1 MAVAKSYENMEVMS
15 EPYAYDNDPKKLY
28 VRVKGPCHRCG
39 GSGHYSYNQIDGTR
53 CLACRGSGVE
63 VKKVRWY
70 TDKQREALDRAADK
84 CAAVKAAKV
93 EERRVKFAARNAF
106 GFGEAGFIN
115 LLKGDQNVINEWA
128 HETDPCRARYNTM
141 FGWFCPSTLAVEN
154 LPENVELV
162 RLDWEK
168 VADENDPEH
177 LSIKDEVDVKTV
189 IRELVGKPESQSEYQ
204 GEINDWLEEK
214 VTIKRNI
221 AVDNRYGNSHMHIM
235 EDERGNIYL
244 WSTASKDLP
253 EGSEYNMRMKVKDH
267 KEYNGEKQT
276 IVYYCKI
283 K

>member
-1 MAVAKSYENMEVMS
+1 MAVAKSYENMEIHG
-15 EPYAYDNDPKKLY
+15 EPFVEENKMY
-28 VRVKGPCHRCG
+28 VYVVGPCKRCG
-39 GSGHYSYNQIDGTR
+39 GSGHYSYNEVYGTICFR
-53 CLACRGSGVE
+53 CNGSGRE
-63 VKKVRWY
+63 KMKVRWY
-70 TDKQREALDRAADK
+70 TDKQREALDRAAEK
-84 CAAVKAAKV
+84 RNAAKAVKV

-106 GFGEAGFIN
+106 GFGEAGFIT

-141 FGWFCPSTLAVEN
+141 FGWFCPSTLAIEN
-154 LPENVELV
+154 LPDGVELV
-162 RLDWEK
+162 RLDWDK
-168 VADENDPEH
+168 VADESDSEH
-177 LSIKDEVDVKTV
+177 LSIKDEADVKAA
-189 IRELVGKPESQSEYQ
+189 IRELVGEPESQSEYQ

-214 VTIKRNI
+214 VVIKRNI
-221 AVDNRYGNSHMHIM
+221 AVDNRYGSTHMHIM

-253 EGSEYNMRMKVKDH
+253 ESSEYNMRMKVKDH